1 MKYQNLEWTIS
12 HLIALIDENKIN
24 LRPPYQRNFIWS
36 TKDQKLLIESIK
48 KGYPLPNFFIHD
60 NGNNTYEMIDG
71 QQRAI
76 TIYKYIKNEF
86 ADLRKQY
93 FKDSISEDILQYKLN
108 VVILEEFND
117 TKYESKEEFFY
128 LVNKRGVHLN
138 PAEVNHAYYHDKDF
152 MVLVNRMSEY
162 QKFIEL
168 DIFADKTIM
177 RMNDRGL
184 VEELA
189 AYLFK
194 GITDKRTAVEDLFEE
209 KLSPQ
214 EINEAYQRFCNI
226 IDKIHNMQNIKPI
239 NQTRYKQRN
248 DFYTL
253 FAFIDQHIDDVNDET
268 LNLQYKTLLF
278 LNDESL
284 ITPSNDRY
292 ETFKEYAIHCV
303 SQSNSKNAR
312 IQRLS
317 FFNKLLANKSSKP
330 SSVQEDLMDYAYH
343 KFNRTISICEF
354 NDYYFIDIFR
364 V

>member
-1 MKYQNLEWTIS
+1 MRYQNLEWTIS
-12 HLIALIDENKIN
+12 DLMKLIDENKIN

-60 NGNNTYEMIDG
+60 NGDNTYEMIDG

-108 VVILEEFND
+108 VVILKEFND

-138 PAEVNHAYYHDKDF
+138 PAEVNHAYYHDNDF
-152 MVLVNRMSEY
+152 MTLVKRMSEY

-194 GITDKRTAVEDLFEE
+194 GITDKRIAVEDLFEAQ
-209 KLSPQ
+209 LSHQ
-214 EINEAYQRFCNI
+214 NIDEAYLRFCNI
-226 IDKIHNMQNIKPI
+226 INKIHSMQNIKPL

-253 FAFIDQHIDDVNDET
+253 FTFIDEHLADVNDKI
-268 LNLQYKTLLF
+268 LKFQYKTLLF
-278 LNDESL
+278 INDESL

-292 ETFKEYAIHCV
+292 DSFKEYAIHCV

-317 FFNKLLANKSSKP
+317 FFNDLLANKNRKP
-330 SSVQEDLMDYAYH
+330 TPAQDDLMDYIYH
-343 KFNRTISICEF
+343 KYNRTLSICEL
-354 NDYYFIDIFR
+354 NNYYFIDIF
-364 V
+364 

>member
-12 HLIALIDENKIN
+12 HLMALIDENKIN

-128 LVNKRGVHLN
+128 LVNKRGVQLN
-138 PAEVNHAYYHDKDF
+138 PSEVNHAYYHDSDF
-152 MVLVNRMSEY
+152 MQLVIRMSEY
-162 QKFIEL
+162 QPLIDL
-168 DIFADKTIM
+168 DIFTDKTKL
-177 RMNDRGL
+177 RMNDRSL
-184 VEELA
+184 IEEIA

-194 GITDKRTAVEDLFEE
+194 GISDKRNAVEDLFKAKIAREE
-209 KLSPQ
+209 VDMKFDK
-214 EINEAYQRFCNI
+214 FCRI
-226 IDKIHNMQNIKPI
+226 IDRIKSTLSIKPI
-239 NQTRYKQRN
+239 NETRYKQRN

-253 FAFIDQHIDDVNDET
+253 FCFIDKHISDSIELFELQYRILAFIS
-268 LNLQYKTLLF
+268 
-278 LNDESL
+278 ESGL
-284 ITPSNDRY
+284 ISPSNESY
-292 ETFKEYAIHCV
+292 NLFKEYAINCV
-303 SQSNSKNAR
+303 SQSNSKKAR
-312 IQRLS
+312 EARLL
-317 FFNKLLANKSSKP
+317 FFEELLANRNECINNTQGQLIRYIEVERENRINISKI
-330 SSVQEDLMDYAYH
+330 DGYLMI
-343 KFNRTISICEF
+343 NI
-354 NDYYFIDIFR
+354 
-364 V
+364 